1 MGGIVRSEL
10 TRCRRGSFRL
20 GWLGVT
26 ALFTVLMNVFVFSA
40 PAHGISGNTQG
51 PGGVFPTAAQLAG
64 SHGMVTTLATA
75 TTFLGVVTLSF
86 WAISAASDYTSGLI
100 RVLVQAEPRRMRLL
114 AGKVAALALWTAL
127 ATTVAVV
134 VSCLSAIGM
143 ASTTGISMSH
153 WWAGIAGSLAGAW
166 IDTYLALL
174 VWGAIGLV
182 IAVLTKSSTVAIAG
196 GVAYVLIV
204 ESVFKL
210 VASGVAPWLPGS
222 VLSAL
227 ASGGTAEVAYGSAVI
242 LGAAYAA
249 VGLAAATLAFS
260 RRDIV
265 E

>member
-1 MGGIVRSEL
+1 MSGIVRSEL
-10 TRCRRGSFRL
+10 TRCRRASFRV

-26 ALFTVLMNVFVFSA
+26 ALFTVLMTVFVFSA
-40 PAHGISGNTQG
+40 PAHGLSGNTQG
-51 PGGVFPTAAQLAG
+51 PAGVFPTATQLAG

-75 TTFLGVVTLSF
+75 STFLGVVTLSF

-100 RVLVQAEPRRMRLL
+100 RVIVQAEPRRMRLL
-114 AGKVAALALWTAL
+114 AGKVAALAVWTAA
-127 ATTVAVV
+127 ATTVAVAA
-134 VSCLSAIGM
+134 SCLSAIGM
-143 ASTTGISMSH
+143 ATTSGISMSH
-153 WWAGIAGSLAGAW
+153 WWTGIAATIAGAW

-174 VWGAIGLV
+174 VWGVIGLV
-182 IAVLTKSSTVAIAG
+182 IAVLTKSSTLAIAG

-210 VASGVAPWLPGS
+210 VASGLSHWLPGS
-222 VLSAL
+222 VLTAL
-227 ASGGTAEVAYGSAVI
+227 ASGGSADVTYASAVV

-249 VGLAAATLAFS
+249 AGLAAATIAFS